1 MDEGYSFFCG
11 SVPIL
16 LLLWRHGGGP
26 GPGPLLLL
34 VAGCLGGLGAYMAFG
49 QHFSAAGAPGTIFLI
64 AAAGGSLVGQAAN
77 VVLGM
82 MGSRAQ
88 TGAGV

>member
-34 VAGCLGGLGAYMAFG
+34 LAGGIGGVGAYMAFG
-49 QHFSAAGAPGTIFLI
+49 QHFSAAGSAGTIFLV
-64 AAAGGSLVGQAAN
+64 AAAGGSLVGQAVNAA
-77 VVLGM
+77 LGM
-82 MGSRAQ
+82 MGGRAQ
-88 TGAGV
+88 TGTGA